1 MESNNFINFRSSRD
15 HRMQIHNREIFDQIV
30 AYLEHHEHS
39 VQIKKM
45 LYCLCTDRWERDPDF
60 LRSINCHH
68 FAEYLVKE
76 FDTHEELK
84 EKLFGLL
91 KTVNKPKE
99 YIAVAKI
106 IYSSLGQMYPDFHR
120 MYSTTDLSAPA
131 RPAAVSLTIAVPEQP
146 IEYNIFELRQNVMS
160 YANPLRVKTLLLLML
175 VPTEFSDPRKIYDY
189 LLDNLLANLISNYS
203 KLPDIETA
211 ISEAVVQLPD
221 VEEYGKAATG
231 LIQALVPLYSK
242 KTKPVAAVTV

>member
-1 MESNNFINFRSSRD
+1 MESYDLINFRSSCD

-39 VQIKKM
+39 IQIKKM

-76 FDTHEELK
+76 FDSHEELK
-84 EKLFGLL
+84 AKLFGLL

-99 YIAVAKI
+99 YVAVAKI

-120 MYSTTDLSAPA
+120 LYSTTDLSVSSKPIVN
-131 RPAAVSLTIAVPEQP
+131 RPVEIDHPP
-146 IEYNIFELRQNVMS
+146 IEYNVFELRQNVMS
-160 YANPLRVKTLLLLML
+160 YANPLRVKMLLLLML
-175 VPTEFSDPRKIYDY
+175 VPADFADSRKIHDY
-189 LLDNLLANLISNYS
+189 LLDNLLAHLINNYTQ
-203 KLPDIETA
+203 LHDIEAA
-211 ISEAVVQLPD
+211 ISAAVVQLPE

-231 LIQALVPLYSK
+231 LLQALVPLYSK
-242 KTKPVAAVTV
+242 SVKPVAAVTV